1 MNTIVKEAVSYT
13 IFTDGSF
20 KKIKGEK
27 ANAASAY
34 IVLNDN
40 GEIITKGRGIIPNQK
55 EGLINSLGAEL
66 VPVINALK
74 YICKTANSD
83 KVNVK
88 IMTDYQELES
98 FHHLLEYRKKPK
110 GHFKRQKLTSRLEK
124 PQWIWYY
131 ANLLQVIHMFE
142 KNGKEL
148 ALEIQWRKGHSGIV
162 WNEEADRLAKKSVD
176 KGLTQQLKSKNKRLA
191 SC

>member
-27 ANAASAY
+27 TNAASAY

-74 YICKTANSD
+74 YICKTANIV

-88 IMTDYQELES
+88 IMTDYQELEY
-98 FHHLLEYRKKPK
+98 FHYLLRYRKKPK
-110 GHFKRQKLTSRLEK
+110 GHFKRLKLTSRLEK

-131 ANLLQVIHMFE
+131 ANLFQVIHMFE

-148 ALEIQWRKGHSGIV
+148 ALEIQWCKGHSGIV

-176 KGLTQQLKSKNKRLA
+176 KGLKQQLNSKNKRLA
-191 SC
+191 SS